1 MKRNRLVLLL
11 VLGALTA
18 AGMVAVSAPDAEAVL
33 YCWGKPLTQS
43 AGLLIGTAGNDVMMG
58 TSGDDVMYGLG
69 GNDTI
74 CGGAGNDTIYG
85 GAGGDWLQGGL
96 GNDRLYGQ
104 SGCDWLQGGEGN
116 DLLVLGAGRA
126 GCASTAEGGDGRDRF
141 VIDREGDNE
150 IFGGAGRDT
159 VDFRNAP
166 IGISIDLASGQFG
179 SLGSPPIGSLI
190 WEVENVFGTDW
201 ADEIYGNGRPNRLYG
216 FAGDDL
222 ILGRGGNDY
231 LYGGAGLGDWM
242 EGGAGDDTCVDTDG
256 FIVMDE
262 CEH

>member
-1 MKRNRLVLLL
+1 MKRNRLVLLA
-11 VLGALTA
+11 VSGALAA
-18 AGMVAVSAPDAEAVL
+18 AGMVMASAPKAEAVL

-43 AGLLIGTAGNDVMMG
+43 AGTLVGTAGNDVMMG
-58 TSGDDVMYGLG
+58 TSGDDVIYGLG

-85 GAGGDWLQGGL
+85 GTGRDWLQGGL

-104 SGCDWLQGGEGN
+104 NGCDWLKGDEGN
-116 DLLVLGAGRA
+116 DLLVVGAA
-126 GCASTAEGGDGRDRF
+126 VPGCVSTAEGGDGRDRF
-141 VIDREGDNE
+141 VIDREGDNDV
-150 IFGGAGRDT
+150 FGGAGRDT

-166 IGISIDLASGQFG
+166 IGVFVDLASGQFWSLGAPPMG
-179 SLGSPPIGSLI
+179 SLVF
-190 WEVENVFGTDW
+190 EVENVFGTDW
-201 ADEIYGNGRPNRLYG
+201 ADQIYGNGRPNRLYG

-222 ILGRGGNDY
+222 ILGRGRDDY
-231 LYGGAGLGDWM
+231 LNGGAGLGDWM
-242 EGGAGDDTCVDTDG
+242 EGGAGDDTCEDPDG

>member
-1 MKRNRLVLLL
+1 MRFRGLSVAIALV
-11 VLGALTA
+11 VLAA
-18 AGMVAVSAPDAEAVL
+18 AGMAAVSAPDAEAVV

-43 AGLLIGTAGNDVMMG
+43 AGLLVGTAGNDVMMG

-85 GAGGDWLQGGL
+85 GTGRDWLRGGL

-104 SGCDWLQGGEGN
+104 NGCDWLQGEEGN
-116 DLLVLGAGRA
+116 DLLVFGAA
-126 GCASTAEGGDGRDRF
+126 VSGCASTAEGGDGRDRF

-150 IFGGAGRDT
+150 IFGGPGRDT
-159 VDFRNAP
+159 VDFRKAP
-166 IGISIDLASGQFG
+166 IGIFVDLASGQFW

-190 WEVENVFGTDW
+190 WEVENVLGTDW
-201 ADEIYGNGRPNRLYG
+201 ADEVYGNGRRNSLFG

-222 ILGRGGNDY
+222 ILGRGGDDY
-231 LYGGAGLGDWM
+231 LNGGAGLGDWM
-242 EGGAGDDTCVDTDG
+242 EGGAGDDTCEDPDG